1 MSRRN
6 RTRTTNL
13 STSGSNASSYDR
25 LHPEIRRWV
34 RDEGWTGLRE
44 IQDTAIR
51 CVLGS
56 RSDVIIMAGTA
67 SGKTEAA
74 FLPLLT
80 QATEVAGSG
89 LRLLYIS
96 PLKALINDQFRR
108 LAPLCER
115 LELPLTR
122 WHGDA
127 PQGAKARLLRAPAGV
142 ALITPESIE
151 ALLLRRPAD
160 AAKLFRGVQGIIVDE
175 LHAFLKGPRGLH
187 LASLL
192 RRIDRIAS
200 ERPRRIG
207 LSATLGDADAACRWM
222 DAAHASS
229 VEVLRAPQS
238 GPGIRL
244 QIRGYEEPP
253 EGTGIDEIAE
263 DGANDALSRIADHI
277 YANLRG
283 SNNLAFAASRRT
295 VEALSDRLRERS
307 ERNGVPEEF
316 FPHHGSLS
324 KDLREALETR
334 LKAGDKPT
342 TAVATTTLELGID
355 LGSVQSVA
363 QVGAPRSLSGLKQ
376 RLGRSGRRG
385 TPAVLRIY
393 VREGH
398 LAPDADPLNRL
409 RLETVRAVACVRLLQ
424 QNWVEPS
431 IEDSS
436 LATVAL
442 HQTLSLVASEGGVRP
457 TAAYALLFGGGSY
470 LALSP
475 SDYADLL
482 RGAGRKGVDLLEQS
496 PDGLLMLGSAGEQ
509 LVQSRDFYA
518 VFASDEEWRLVSGGR
533 TLGTVPVT
541 NVLGI
546 GSLVGFAGRRWR
558 VEAVDDRG
566 KVLDVVPHRSGKLPR
581 FDRLANEPLDD
592 RLTTVMREVLSDS
605 EVPPYLDAVGREFL
619 QQGRT
624 AYRDLSL
631 ASFKVV
637 PAARDTHVMTWR
649 GTAVNSVL
657 SVALMGAGFEVEVHD
672 VGVTVVDRS
681 PRQVVAILRELT
693 ECPPIE
699 ELAGFVAGLRS
710 AKLDDFVDEHLLRRL
725 WVQRNARHRTAV
737 SQVLQGL
744 QAARPLPSDL

>member
-1 MSRRN
+1 M
-6 RTRTTNL
+6 
-13 STSGSNASSYDR
+13 STSASDVPSYDR

-51 CVLGS
+51 SILGS
-56 RSDVIIMAGTA
+56 DSDVIIMAGTA

-80 QATEVAGSG
+80 EAAEMTGGG

-108 LAPLCER
+108 LEPLCER
-115 LELPLTR
+115 LGLPITR

-127 PQGAKARLLRAPAGV
+127 PQGPKTRLLKTPAGV

-151 ALLLRRPAD
+151 ALFLRRPAD
-160 AAKLFRGVQGIIVDE
+160 AAKLFRGVHGIVVDE
-175 LHAFLKGPRGLH
+175 LHAFLQGPRGLH

-192 RRIDRIAS
+192 RRVDRIAS
-200 ERPRRIG
+200 GRPRRVG

-222 DAAHASS
+222 NAAIPLS
-229 VEVLRAPQS
+229 VDVLRAPQT
-238 GPGIRL
+238 GPGVRL

-253 EGTGIDEIAE
+253 EGTAIDEIA
-263 DGANDALSRIADHI
+263 DNGASDALSQIADHI
-277 YANLRG
+277 FSNLRG

-295 VEALSDRLRERS
+295 VEALADRLRERS
-307 ERNGVPEEF
+307 ERDNVPEEF

-324 KDLREALETR
+324 KDLRETLETR
-334 LKAGDKPT
+334 LKAGDQPT

-393 VREGH
+393 VREDH
-398 LAPDADPLNRL
+398 LDPDSDPLDKL

-424 QNWVEPS
+424 ANWVEPS
-431 IEDSS
+431 TEDSS

-442 HQTLSLVASEGGVRP
+442 HQTLSLIAAQGGVR
-457 TAAYALLFGGGSY
+457 AAAAHKLLFGQDSY
-470 LALSP
+470 LAFAP
-475 SDYADLL
+475 ADYADLL
-482 RGAGRKGVDLLEQS
+482 RGAGPQGSDLLEQS
-496 PDGLLMLGSAGEQ
+496 PDGILMLGKTGEE
-509 LVQSRDFYA
+509 LVQARDFYA
-518 VFASDEEWRLVSGGR
+518 VFKTDEEWRLISSGR
-533 TLGTVPVT
+533 TLGTVPLT

-558 VEAVDDRG
+558 VEAVDDRA

-581 FDRLANEPLDD
+581 FDRPANEQLHD
-592 RLTTVMREVLSDS
+592 RVTATMLEVLSDH
-605 EVPPYLDAVGREFL
+605 EVPAYLDATGKEFL
-619 QQGRT
+619 LQGRI
-624 AYRDLSL
+624 AFRELGLDRRALL
-631 ASFKVV
+631 
-637 PAARDTHVMTWR
+637 PAARDTHVITWR

-657 SVALMGAGFEVEVHD
+657 SIVLMSAGIEVAVHD
-672 VGVTVVDRS
+672 VGVTAVDVTPEQLAS
-681 PRQVVAILRELT
+681 VLRQAGD
-693 ECPPIE
+693 CPPME
-699 ELAGFVAGLRS
+699 DLSDFVAGLRT
-710 AKLDDFVDEHLLRRL
+710 AKLDDFVDEALLRRL
-725 WVQRNARHRTAV
+725 WATRNERYRDDVTH
-737 SQVLQGL
+737 VLENL
-744 QAARPLPSDL
+744 RSAAAPLGH

>member
-1 MSRRN
+1 M
-6 RTRTTNL
+6 
-13 STSGSNASSYDR
+13 STSASDASSYDR
-25 LHPEIRRWV
+25 LHPEVRRWV

-51 CVLGS
+51 SILGCGN
-56 RSDVIIMAGTA
+56 DVIIMAGTA

-80 QATEVAGSG
+80 EAAGMTGGG

-108 LAPLCER
+108 LEPLCER
-115 LELPLTR
+115 LGLPITR

-127 PQGAKARLLRAPAGV
+127 PQGPKTRLLKTPAGV

-151 ALLLRRPAD
+151 ALLLRRPAE
-160 AAKLFRGVQGIIVDE
+160 AAKLFRGIHGIVVDE
-175 LHAFLKGPRGLH
+175 LHAFLQGPRGLH

-192 RRIDRIAS
+192 RRLDRISSGRA
-200 ERPRRIG
+200 RRVG

-222 DAAHASS
+222 NAASPTS

-238 GPGIRL
+238 GPGVRL

-253 EGTGIDEIAE
+253 EGAVIDEIAE
-263 DGANDALSRIADHI
+263 NGASDALSQIADHI
-277 YANLRG
+277 FAHLRG

-295 VEALSDRLRERS
+295 VEALADRLRERS
-307 ERNGVPEEF
+307 ERDNVPEEF

-324 KDLREALETR
+324 KELRETLETR
-334 LKAGDKPT
+334 LKTGDQPT

-385 TPAVLRIY
+385 SPAVLRIY
-393 VREGH
+393 VREEH
-398 LAPDADPLNRL
+398 IDPDSDPLDRL

-424 QNWVEPS
+424 ENWVEPS
-431 IEDSS
+431 TEDSS

-442 HQTLSLVASEGGVRP
+442 HQTLSLIASEGGVRAP
-457 TAAYALLFGGGSY
+457 AAHKHLFGRDSY
-470 LALSP
+470 LAFP
-475 SDYADLL
+475 PADFADLL
-482 RGAGRKGVDLLEQS
+482 RGAGPQGARLIEQS
-496 PDGLLMLGSAGEQ
+496 PDGILMLGPVGEE
-509 LVQSRDFYA
+509 LVQARDFYA
-518 VFASDEEWRLVSGGR
+518 VFKTDEEWRLVSSGR
-533 TLGTVPVT
+533 TLGTVPLT

-558 VEAVDDRG
+558 VEAVDDRA

-581 FDRLANEPLDD
+581 FDRPANEQLHD
-592 RLTTVMREVLSDS
+592 RVTATMLEVLLDH
-605 EVPPYLDAVGREFL
+605 EVPAYLDGTAKEFL
-619 QQGRT
+619 LQGRT
-624 AYRDLSL
+624 AFRELGLDRRALIS
-631 ASFKVV
+631 
-637 PAARDTHVMTWR
+637 AARDTQVITWR

-657 SVALMGAGFEVEVHD
+657 AIVLMSAGLEVAVHD
-672 VGVTVVDRS
+672 IGVTAVDVTPKQLAS
-681 PRQVVAILRELT
+681 VLQEAGA
-693 ECPPIE
+693 CPPME
-699 ELAGFVAGLRS
+699 DLSDFVLGLRT
-710 AKLDDFVDEHLLRRL
+710 AKLDDHVDEPLLRRM
-725 WVQRNARHRTAV
+725 WASRNERHRGDV
-737 SQVLQGL
+737 SHVLDSL
-744 QAARPLPSDL
+744 RSASAAL

>member
-1 MSRRN
+1 M
-6 RTRTTNL
+6 
-13 STSGSNASSYDR
+13 STSASEASSYDR

-34 RDEGWTGLRE
+34 RDEGWTGLRD

-51 CVLGS
+51 CILGS
-56 RSDVIIMAGTA
+56 SSDVIIMAGTA

-80 QATEVAGSG
+80 QAADRTGAG

-96 PLKALINDQFRR
+96 PLKALINDQFKR
-108 LAPLCER
+108 LEPLCER
-115 LELPLTR
+115 LGLPLTR

-127 PQGAKARLLRAPAGV
+127 PQGPKTRLLRTPAGV

-160 AAKLFRGVQGIIVDE
+160 AAKLFHSVHGIVVDE
-175 LHAFLKGPRGLH
+175 LHAFLQGPRGLH

-192 RRIDRIAS
+192 RRIDRITS
-200 ERPRRIG
+200 ERPRRVG

-222 DAAHASS
+222 DAVRPSS

-238 GPGIRL
+238 GPGVRL

-253 EGTGIDEIAE
+253 DGGGIDEIAE

-277 YANLRG
+277 FANLRG

-295 VEALSDRLRERS
+295 VEALADRLRERS

-324 KDLREALETR
+324 KDLRETLETR
-334 LKAGDKPT
+334 LKAGDQPT

-363 QVGAPRSLSGLKQ
+363 QVGAPRSLAGLKQ

-385 TPAVLRIY
+385 SPAVLRIY
-393 VREGH
+393 VREDH
-398 LAPDADPLNRL
+398 LVPDADPLDKL

-424 QNWVEPS
+424 KNWVEPS
-431 IEDSS
+431 TEDSS

-442 HQTLSLVASEGGVRP
+442 HQTLSLIASEGGVRP
-457 TAAYALLFGGGSY
+457 ATVHKLLFGRDSY
-470 LALSP
+470 LAFTP

-482 RGAGRKGVDLLEQS
+482 RGAGRQGVDLLEQS
-496 PDGLLMLGSAGEQ
+496 PNGILMLGPAGEE

-518 VFASDEEWRLVSGGR
+518 VFTTDEEWRLVSNGR
-533 TLGTVPVT
+533 TLGTVPIT
-541 NVLGI
+541 NVLGV

-558 VEAVDDRG
+558 VEAVDDRA

-581 FDRLANEPLDD
+581 FDRLANEPLHDH
-592 RLTTVMREVLSDS
+592 LTTTMREVLSDC
-605 EVPPYLDAVGREFL
+605 EVPAYLDAAGREFL
-619 QQGRT
+619 EQGRS
-624 AYRDLSL
+624 AYREFALDNCALI
-631 ASFKVV
+631 
-637 PAARDTHVMTWR
+637 PAARDTHIVTWR

-657 SVALMGAGFEVEVHD
+657 SIVLMSAGLEVEVHD
-672 VGVTVVDRS
+672 IGVTAVDIS
-681 PRQVVAILRELT
+681 PKQLAAVLQQAE
-693 ECPPIE
+693 ECPPVE
-699 ELAGFVAGLRS
+699 DLADFVVGLRT
-710 AKLDDFVDEHLLRRL
+710 AKLDDFVDENLLRRL
-725 WVQRNARHRTAV
+725 WAARNAKHRSAV
-737 SQVLQGL
+737 SSMLDSL
-744 QAARPLPSDL
+744 RHFS

>member
-1 MSRRN
+1 M
-6 RTRTTNL
+6 
-13 STSGSNASSYDR
+13 STSASDASSYDR
-25 LHPEIRRWV
+25 LHPEVRRWV

-51 CVLGS
+51 SILGS
-56 RSDVIIMAGTA
+56 SNDVIIMAGTA

-80 QATEVAGSG
+80 EAAGMTGGG

-108 LAPLCER
+108 LEPLCER
-115 LELPLTR
+115 LGLPIPR

-127 PQGAKARLLRAPAGV
+127 PQGPKTRLLKTPAGV

-160 AAKLFRGVQGIIVDE
+160 AAKLFRGVHGIVVDE
-175 LHAFLKGPRGLH
+175 LHAFLQGPRGLH

-192 RRIDRIAS
+192 RRVDRISSGRA
-200 ERPRRIG
+200 RRVG

-222 DAAHASS
+222 NAASPTS

-238 GPGIRL
+238 GPGVRL
-244 QIRGYEEPP
+244 QVRGYEEPP
-253 EGTGIDEIAE
+253 EGAVIDEIAE
-263 DGANDALSRIADHI
+263 NGASDALSQIADHI
-277 YANLRG
+277 FAHLRG

-295 VEALSDRLRERS
+295 VEALADRLRERS
-307 ERNGVPEEF
+307 ERDNVPEEF

-324 KDLREALETR
+324 KELRETLETR
-334 LKAGDKPT
+334 LKTGDQPT

-385 TPAVLRIY
+385 SPAVLRIY
-393 VREGH
+393 VREEH
-398 LAPDADPLNRL
+398 IDPDSDPLDRL

-424 QNWVEPS
+424 ENWVEPS
-431 IEDSS
+431 TEDSS

-442 HQTLSLVASEGGVRP
+442 HQTLSLIASEGGVRAP
-457 TAAYALLFGGGSY
+457 AAHKHLFGRDSY
-470 LALSP
+470 LAFP
-475 SDYADLL
+475 PADYADLL
-482 RGAGRKGVDLLEQS
+482 RGAGPQGARLIEQS
-496 PDGLLMLGSAGEQ
+496 PDGILMLGPVGEE
-509 LVQSRDFYA
+509 LVQARDFYA
-518 VFASDEEWRLVSGGR
+518 VFKTDEEWRLVSSGR
-533 TLGTVPVT
+533 TLGTVPLT

-558 VEAVDDRG
+558 VEAVDDRS

-581 FDRLANEPLDD
+581 FDRPANEQLHD
-592 RLTTVMREVLSDS
+592 RVTATMLEVLLDH
-605 EVPPYLDAVGREFL
+605 EVPAYLDGTGKEFL
-619 QQGRT
+619 LQGRT
-624 AYRDLSL
+624 AFRELRLDRCALI
-631 ASFKVV
+631 
-637 PAARDTHVMTWR
+637 PAARDTHVITWR

-657 SVALMGAGFEVEVHD
+657 AIVLMSAGLEVAVHD
-672 VGVTVVDRS
+672 IGVTAVDVTPEQLAS
-681 PRQVVAILRELT
+681 VLRQAGD
-693 ECPPIE
+693 CPPME
-699 ELAGFVAGLRS
+699 DLSDFVLGLRTAKLDDHVDEQLLRRMWASRNERHRGDVSHVLDGLRS
-710 AKLDDFVDEHLLRRL
+710 A
-725 WVQRNARHRTAV
+725 
-737 SQVLQGL
+737 S
-744 QAARPLPSDL
+744 AAL